1 MNATPPRLAEWLLR
15 RLLPA
20 EDAEAIAGDL
30 EETLRASAPACGARA
45 ARRWYWRQ
53 AASVLWAHARQQPVD
68 PPDPDRPR
76 DRPRM
81 LMPAFRQDLAYALR
95 NLRTHPGFALTA
107 IVMLALGIGANVAIF
122 SIVNALLLKPLP
134 FAHPDRL
141 MIVHLVGPSH
151 DEPGVSRRFIW
162 SYPKYVAFRDQQRA
176 FEAIAAFGAWSWNVT
191 GSGSPERVEGE
202 LVESTYFDVLGV
214 TPQVGRTF
222 SADETRAPG
231 SVPLVMLGDGW
242 WTRRFGRDP
251 SIVGRTVGLNGVPHT
266 VVGVLPRGFKG
277 MTGQADAWAPLTTL
291 SPRDLGEAWNH
302 SYTVIGRR
310 APEISAANADA
321 ESRLIAERVDRQ
333 YPDPGAGRH
342 VAWSATAVPLDDDRV
357 DALIRQ
363 SVLILLGAVA
373 TVLLIVCINLAN
385 LMLVRG
391 LGREREVAIRLALGA
406 SRSRIVRQMMTE
418 SAVLAALGAVA
429 ALGVAYAAVSAG
441 AALLPD
447 LRMVLPRGDSAGLTR
462 VGLGR
467 LGLDAST
474 LVFAIGA
481 AAGATLLFGLGP
493 AWRASR
499 RDLAATMKSGASG
512 AISAGTSGWSIRS
525 LLIVGEVA
533 LALVLLTA
541 GGLMTKSV
549 AKLQATELGFEPS
562 SLLTIRLVLPGPQY
576 NRASGTAFF
585 DALVARIAAQ
595 GGIDAAAYG
604 SCAPVSGGC
613 NGTTATFPDRPA
625 AAPGANPAVGV
636 LWASPSYFDTLRIP
650 LVRGRVFT
658 DRDRTGQPKVAIV
671 NEAAAKAFWQNED
684 PIGRRIGVGQGGF
697 QDGAE
702 VLGVVSDV
710 RYGSVERSVA
720 PDVYLPLLQS
730 PRTNGIIFVRSR
742 LRPDALVPSLRHEV
756 AALDPDL
763 PLTEVKLMEERF
775 GDATWRTRASAWLL
789 GVFSGL
795 ALLLAALG
803 IYGVMSQGVEQRTRE
818 IGVRMA
824 LGAARGDILRLII
837 SRVVVVALVGIVL
850 GLVAAVP
857 AMQLLATLLYRVTPR
872 DPFVYSGLA
881 LLLLAVAVLAGYM
894 PARRASRVDP
904 LTTLRAE

>member
-1 MNATPPRLAEWLLR
+1 MNATPPRVAEWLLR

-30 EETLRASAPACGARA
+30 EETLRAIAPARGARA
-45 ARRWYWRQ
+45 ARLWYWRQ
-53 AASVLWAHARQQPVD
+53 AASVLWAHVRRQPVD
-68 PPDPDRPR
+68 LPDPDRSR
-76 DRPRM
+76 DRPRT
-81 LMPAFRQDLAYALR
+81 LMPALRQDLVYALR

-107 IVMLALGIGANVAIF
+107 VVMLALGIGANVAIF

-141 MIVHLVGPSH
+141 MIVHLLGPSME
-151 DEPGVSRRFIW
+151 EPGVFRRFIW
-162 SYPKYVAFRDQQRA
+162 SYPKYVAFRDQQHA
-176 FEAIAAFGAWSWNVT
+176 FEAIAVFGSWSWNVT
-191 GSGSPERVEGE
+191 GSGSPERVTAE

-214 TPQVGRTF
+214 TPQIGRAF

-266 VVGVLPRGFKG
+266 VIGVLPPGFKG
-277 MTGQADAWAPLTTL
+277 MTGQADAWAPITTMSPQEL
-291 SPRDLGEAWNH
+291 SGAWNH
-302 SYTVIGRR
+302 SYTVIARR
-310 APEISAANADA
+310 APGVTAEKADA
-321 ESRLIAERVDRQ
+321 EARLIAQRVDQQ
-333 YPDPGAGRH
+333 YPDRGDGRR
-342 VAWSATAVPLDDDRV
+342 VAWSGTAVPLDDDRV
-357 DALIRQ
+357 DALIRR

-373 TVLLIVCINLAN
+373 AVLLIVCINLAN

-391 LGREREVAIRLALGA
+391 LGRQREVAIRLALGA
-406 SRSRIVRQMMTE
+406 SRRRIVRQLMTE
-418 SAVLAALGAVA
+418 SAVLAVLGAVA
-429 ALGVAYAAVSAG
+429 GLGVAYAAVSGG

-447 LRMVLPRGDSAGLTR
+447 LGMVLPRGQAGGLTR

-467 LGLDAST
+467 LGLDGAT
-474 LVFAIGA
+474 LAFAVVA
-481 AAGATLLFGLGP
+481 AAGATVLFGLGP

-499 RDLAATMKSGASG
+499 RDLAVTMKAGASG
-512 AISAGTSGWSIRS
+512 AVSAGTSGWSVRS
-525 LLIVGEVA
+525 LLIVGEIA

-549 AKLQATELGFEPS
+549 AKLQAAELGFDPS
-562 SLLTIRLVLPGPQY
+562 SLLTVRLVLPGPQY
-576 NRASGTAFF
+576 NQQSGTAFF
-585 DALVARIAAQ
+585 DALVERIASQ
-595 GGIDAAAYG
+595 GGVDAVGYG

-613 NGTTATFPDRPA
+613 NGTTASFPDRP
-625 AAPGANPAVGV
+625 GATAGGKPIVGV
-636 LWASPSYFDTLRIP
+636 LWASPSYFQTLRIP
-650 LVRGRVFT
+650 LIRGRVFT

-671 NEAAAKAFWQNED
+671 NEAAARAFWGSED
-684 PIGRRIGVGQGGF
+684 PVGRRISVGQGGF

-702 VLGVVSDV
+702 VIGVVGDV
-710 RYGSVERSVA
+710 RYGAVERSVA

-730 PRTNGIIFVRSR
+730 PRTSGIVFVRSR
-742 LRPDALVPSLRHEV
+742 LGADALVPTLRREV

-763 PLTEVKLMEERF
+763 PLTEVKLMEQRF

-837 SRVVVVALVGIVL
+837 SRVVVVALAGIAL

-857 AMQLLATLLYRVTPR
+857 AMQLLAALLYRVTPG
-872 DPFVYSGLA
+872 DPFVYSALA
-881 LLLLAVAVLAGYM
+881 LLLLAVAVLAGYV
-894 PARRASRVDP
+894 PARRATRVDP